1 MGGSGAGGM
10 HPHHLQQQYSSHGSS
25 SLTSSSS
32 GMSGSTGIGVEREN
46 IQKQIQQ
53 DWANREYIEIITG
66 SIKKI
71 GDFLN
76 SFDSS
81 CRGRIASL
89 NERLTQL
96 ERKIDY
102 LEARISR
109 GDNHLNPSSSGA
121 IMN

>member
-1 MGGSGAGGM
+1 M
-10 HPHHLQQQYSSHGSS
+10 SHFG
-25 SLTSSSS
+25 
-32 GMSGSTGIGVEREN
+32 EREA

-71 GDFLN
+71 ADFLN
-76 SFDSS
+76 SFDMS
-81 CRGRIASL
+81 CRGRLATL

-102 LEARISR
+102 LEARVTK
-109 GDNHLNPSSSGA
+109 GETLN
-121 IMN
+121 